1 MNKYKG
7 IIGKIISNQKTL
19 VKESLDGTVLKE
31 QYSDFDAYVEA
42 VSEAYWKIEKRL
54 KYLCPIKTFQIE
66 NGATVIY
73 TGFCSSLGNDV
84 YTQVVCFCEWADET
98 LPKVVTITNSYGNPQ
113 IILKRAFNQE
123 PTSLEFF
130 AGDKLKAS
138 EEAKRYKVS
147 ALDLEKEGCKV
158 NRKGGMAVER
168 YWLSFVEKIDNQNKE
183 KRKQEW
189 LKNQDANYV
198 PEVTG
203 INQAY
208 HPHIWTIKTGFR
220 FVRKTDA
227 TRKFY
232 STIWQDADG
241 RYFGR
246 KGNELWAP
254 GTIELWADTPE
265 KLEMDNVKE
274 GVEKAVT
281 EVIKNR
287 SWSKF
292 TLGRYHNYRGGYDTD
307 DMPKL
312 PIKLVEWS

>member
-1 MNKYKG
+1 MNRYKG
-7 IIGKIISNQKTL
+7 IIGKIIDNQKTL
-19 VKESLDGTVLKE
+19 IKESLDGTVLKE
-31 QYSDFDAYVEA
+31 QYTDFDAYVEA
-42 VSEAYWKIEKRL
+42 VSEAYWKIQKRL

-73 TGFCSSLGNDV
+73 TGFCSSLGNDI

-98 LPKVVTITNSYGNPQ
+98 LPKIVTITNSYGNPQ
-113 IILKRAFNQE
+113 TILKRAFNQE

-130 AGDKLKAS
+130 AGDKLKSS
-138 EEAKRYKVS
+138 EEAKQYKVS
-147 ALDLEKEGCKV
+147 ATDLENEGCKV

-189 LKNQDANYV
+189 LKNQDANYI
-198 PEVTG
+198 PEVKS

-208 HPHIWTIKTGFR
+208 SPHIWTIKTGFK
-220 FVRKTDA
+220 FVRKSDKT
-227 TRKFY
+227 TQFY
-232 STIWQDADG
+232 STTWQDAEG
-241 RYFGR
+241 RYFG
-246 KGNELWAP
+246 KNGSKLWAP
-254 GTIELWADTPE
+254 GAIQLWADNPE

-274 GVEKAVT
+274 GVEQAVT

-292 TLGRYHNYRGGYDTD
+292 TLGRYENYRGGDLD